1 MAEAC
6 PGFEKIL
13 RWEKNFTLLNQ
24 SRGGRPTG
32 GISIVSEAGLQQ
44 QVQHLGTVNR
54 HLRVLVDQIAEGALI
69 VERLPVAGRGP
80 QIVFV
85 NRAVCRLA
93 GWRPEELLGQ
103 PLAAVFDPA
112 RLAEFLML
120 LPRVAQ
126 VGKAAV
132 TRAQLVTAGGETRP
146 CRWTVSAVRDPD
158 DRLLNFIITVA
169 EERGGAVPPRTEEP
183 DSDFLH
189 RLARLENLE
198 VIASGIAHD
207 FRNQLT
213 AVMLNISNAGAQ
225 PHGAEAQRTF
235 LERASGS
242 ARQAKELADQLMEFA
257 RGGTPVAGLADLGN
271 LLSECA
277 SLTLSGSNCRH
288 QLEIGPGLWPARV
301 DTTRIK
307 QVIHNLLINASQ
319 AMPDGGHIQASARNV
334 MLDAGEVPGLP
345 PGAYVA
351 LSVHDRGTG
360 IPAEV
365 LPDIF
370 KRNFTTKQT
379 GNGLGLASSW
389 HIVRGHHGWITVH
402 STPGMGTEFTVYLPA
417 CPAETIEAPP
427 PPTRGDAPL
436 AGGFGSVLIVDDQQV
451 VRAAVRAS
459 VEALGYEADEAASG
473 EEAVDRYRRRFH
485 EARPFQLVLMD
496 LTLPGGHSGDDA
508 LREILRL
515 DPSARVIASSGAIE
529 SGAEADLMRL
539 GYVGALPKPFDL
551 QKLSRTLAGAMA
563 AELPRA

>member
-1 MAEAC
+1 M
-6 PGFEKIL
+6 
-13 RWEKNFTLLNQ
+13 
-24 SRGGRPTG
+24 
-32 GISIVSEAGLQQ
+32 SEAGLQQ
-44 QVQHLGTVNR
+44 QVQHLSTVNR

-85 NRAVCRLA
+85 NRGVCRLT
-93 GWRPEELLGQ
+93 GQRPEELLGQ

-112 RLAEFLML
+112 RLAEFLAL

-132 TRAQLVTAGGETRP
+132 TRAQLLTAGGEGRP
-146 CRWTVSAVRDPD
+146 CRWTVSPVQDQE

-169 EERGGAVPPRTEEP
+169 EETTVAPVPSRRHEEP
-183 DSDFLH
+183 DEDFLH
-189 RLARLENLE
+189 QLARLENLE

-225 PHGAEAQRTF
+225 PRGTGAHREF

-242 ARQAKELADQLMEFA
+242 ALQAKELADQLMEFA
-257 RGGTPVAGLADLGN
+257 RGGTPVIGLANLGN
-271 LLSECA
+271 LLTECA

-288 QLEIGPGLWPARV
+288 QLAIEPGLWPARV
-301 DTTRIK
+301 DKTRVK
-307 QVIHNLLINASQ
+307 QVINNLLINASQ

-334 MLDAGEVPGLP
+334 TLAEGEEPGLP

-365 LPDIF
+365 LPNIF

-389 HIVRGHHGWITVH
+389 HIVRSHEGLITVH

-417 CPAETIEAPP
+417 CPAEKLEAPAPVATPEAPP
-427 PPTRGDAPL
+427 T
-436 AGGFGSVLIVDDQQV
+436 GGFGSVLIVDDQNV
-451 VRAAVRAS
+451 VRAAVKAS
-459 VEALGYEADEAASG
+459 VEALGYEADEAATG

-485 EARPFQLVLMD
+485 EGRPFQLVLMD

-508 LREILRL
+508 LREILLL
-515 DPSARVIASSGAIE
+515 DPMARVIASSGAIE
-529 SGAEADLMRL
+529 SGTQDELLRL
-539 GYVGALPKPFDL
+539 GYICALPKPFDL
-551 QKLSRTLAGAMA
+551 QKLSHTLAEAVA
-563 AELPRA
+563 AELPRV

>member
-1 MAEAC
+1 V
-6 PGFEKIL
+6 
-13 RWEKNFTLLNQ
+13 
-24 SRGGRPTG
+24 SDTG
-32 GISIVSEAGLQQ
+32 LHQ

-85 NRAVCRLA
+85 NRGVCRLT
-93 GWRPEELLGQ
+93 GRRPEELLGQ

-112 RLAEFLML
+112 RLAEFLAL

-132 TRAQLVTAGGETRP
+132 TRAELVTASGGGRP
-146 CRWTVSAVRDPD
+146 CRWTVSTVRDPD

-169 EERGGAVPPRTEEP
+169 EEAGGGGAGSWRTEEP
-183 DSDFLH
+183 ADDFLH

-225 PHGAEAQRTF
+225 PRGSEAHRTF

-271 LLSECA
+271 LLGECA

-288 QLEIGPGLWPARV
+288 RLEIEPGLWPARV

-319 AMPDGGHIQASARNV
+319 AMPDGGHIRASARNV
-334 MLDAGEVPGLP
+334 ALTEGNPPGLP
-345 PGAYVA
+345 SGDYVA
-351 LSVHDRGTG
+351 LSVHDGGAG

-365 LPDIF
+365 LPNIF

-389 HIVRGHHGWITVH
+389 HIVRSHEGLITVH
-402 STPGMGTEFTVYLPA
+402 SAPGMGTEFTVYLPA
-417 CPAETIEAPP
+417 CPAETIEPPVPAAFCDPP
-427 PPTRGDAPL
+427 P

-451 VRAAVRAS
+451 VRAAVRAG
-459 VEALGYEADEAASG
+459 VEALGYEADEAATG

-485 EARPFQLVLMD
+485 EGHPFQLVLMD

-508 LREILRL
+508 LQEILQI

-529 SGAEADLMRL
+529 SGAEAELLRL
-539 GYVGALPKPFDL
+539 GYVSALPKPFDL
-551 QKLSRTLAGAMA
+551 EKLAHTLAAAGAVEVPQA
-563 AELPRA
+563 